1 MPASDSTGPREPG
14 LAQTLEA
21 LAQAAQPDT
30 ASALSDVDLDAYDPG
45 ADFKARITLTAD
57 GGTEFSFPPMR
68 AAAKATAQTAVFVVS
83 LGLFIL
89 ADTQTEASLPLLASW
104 GIIELLFFLWILR
117 LWFAPE
123 RVVIGNGVVTYTYGL
138 FGKTRT
144 MPTAQV
150 AAIHAVHG
158 SATQYSAIRIKG
170 AGWQMFNVGDG
181 IRNRKDAEWLAL
193 QMRRVADVKAS
204 ADVPQVLEDVQ
215 SLSALAN
222 DRGYGGLMKN
232 MDAIVSSRAVVS
244 DRATSTN
251 PQASSETARPTRF
264 ARLAMRIVGPVLMVA
279 IFGMWMRMDRA
290 RTVYVNNQDNGRSL
304 HIPAGDVLRIA
315 LIMDSGSGAYRI
327 VANDPG
333 LLKPRGTAFPD
344 ADQPAG
350 VQESEVLYFSAVKKG
365 TVYLR
370 IESTLPL
377 DRSQSR
383 DYVYALNLTI
393 D

>member
-1 MPASDSTGPREPG
+1 
-14 LAQTLEA
+14 
-21 LAQAAQPDT
+21 
-30 ASALSDVDLDAYDPG
+30 
-45 ADFKARITLTAD
+45 
-57 GGTEFSFPPMR
+57 
-68 AAAKATAQTAVFVVS
+68 
-83 LGLFIL
+83 
-89 ADTQTEASLPLLASW
+89 
-104 GIIELLFFLWILR
+104 LLFFLWILG

-144 MPTAQV
+144 MTTAQV

-181 IRNRKDAEWLAL
+181 IRNWKDAEWLAL

-204 ADVPQVLEDVQ
+204 ADVPQVLEDLQ
-215 SLSALAN
+215 SLSAFAN
-222 DRGYGGLMKN
+222 DRGYGGLMQK
-232 MDAIVSSRAVVS
+232 MGAIVSGRAVVF

-251 PQASSETARPTRF
+251 PQASSETARSTRF
-264 ARLAMRIVGPVLMVA
+264 ARFAMRIVGPVVMVA

-344 ADQPAG
+344 ANQPAG

-377 DRSQSR
+377 DRSQPC

>member
-57 GGTEFSFPPMR
+57 GGTEFFFPPMR

-158 SATQYSAIRIKG
+158 SYAIQRDQDK
-170 AGWQMFNVGDG
+170 
-181 IRNRKDAEWLAL
+181 
-193 QMRRVADVKAS
+193 RRGLADVQRRRWNPQSEGRRMAGS
-204 ADVPQVLEDVQ
+204 ADETRCRRQ
-215 SLSALAN
+215 S
-222 DRGYGGLMKN
+222 
-232 MDAIVSSRAVVS
+232 
-244 DRATSTN
+244 
-251 PQASSETARPTRF
+251 F
-264 ARLAMRIVGPVLMVA
+264 C
-279 IFGMWMRMDRA
+279 
-290 RTVYVNNQDNGRSL
+290 
-304 HIPAGDVLRIA
+304 
-315 LIMDSGSGAYRI
+315 
-327 VANDPG
+327 
-333 LLKPRGTAFPD
+333 
-344 ADQPAG
+344 
-350 VQESEVLYFSAVKKG
+350 
-365 TVYLR
+365 
-370 IESTLPL
+370 
-377 DRSQSR
+377 
-383 DYVYALNLTI
+383 
-393 D
+393 